1 MDGPAS
7 GQAQIERSLIFR
19 VNTNLQFKSFV
30 LWLYVCVC
38 VAVMGLVQKKKALS
52 ICQESTTSL
61 YGTMTKSSNV
71 NLVGNEFTDQIF

>member
-38 VAVMGLVQKKKALS
+38 VAVMGLVQKKKHCPFARKAR
-52 ICQESTTSL
+52 QAF
-61 YGTMTKSSNV
+61 V
-71 NLVGNEFTDQIF
+71 AP